1 MAIYYFMETIKEIII
16 KLLYYI
22 KQAFQDKPDTLHG
35 SASWHSAKFKILSKT
50 NTGLTVNGIERISLE
65 DSYKNSII
73 IAPPGQGKTTTYII
87 PNVLNL
93 NHSMIITDPS
103 GEIYQSTK
111 DTLFSKIYDVRVINP
126 NDPEN
131 TYFYNPLQRAN
142 TITDINKITDTLINN
157 AYQNDKS
164 TTESSFWNT
173 GAKNILNL
181 VIQAVKKNPDPFKR
195 NLKEARRFLLLY
207 GQPDEQ
213 RKMDKLT
220 IEIEKYL
227 YDDQEAM
234 QELASFFHE
243 TENVRTSFITTAKTA
258 LNIFNNPN
266 VCTLTNKDDICFE
279 SIKNGRR
286 PVAIFLM
293 VPEHETQYYSFLLNL
308 FYTQVFNY
316 CAFVGLEKTKPV
328 FFLLD
333 EFGNMGTLPYF
344 NNIITTLRKRNCSI
358 SIILQDIKQ
367 LNNLYGRDTAETIF
381 NSCASK
387 IFFSNLGLETCE
399 KVEKLLGKQTVNHKN
414 SGTGKTT
421 LHGRALMTSDEIRCL
436 DRSKIIYIFSNQKP
450 LLLKTK
456 YYDVER
462 KRIV

>member
-1 MAIYYFMETIKEIII
+1 MDKFKEFITKIAC
-16 KLLYYI
+16 YT
-22 KQAFQDKPDTLHG
+22 KQHFQGESDTLHG
-35 SASWHSAKFKILSKT
+35 SASWNPHKFEVLSKT
-50 NTGLTVNGIERISLE
+50 NTGLTINGVERINPE

-103 GEIYQSTK
+103 GEIYQATK

-126 NDPEN
+126 NDPDL
-131 TYFYNPLQRAN
+131 THYYNPLQRAK
-142 TITDINKITDTLINN
+142 TVSDINQITDTLINN
-157 AYQNDKS
+157 AFQNDKS
-164 TTESSFWNT
+164 TTDSSFWNT

-181 VIQAVKKNPDPFKR
+181 IIQAVQKNPNPFKR

-207 GQPDEQ
+207 GQADEN
-213 RKMDKLT
+213 KKTDKLVS
-220 IEIEKYL
+220 EIEKYL
-227 YDDQEAM
+227 YEDQEAM
-234 QELASFFHE
+234 QELASFFSA
-243 TENVRTSFITTAKTA
+243 TENVRTNFITTAKTA
-258 LNIFNNPN
+258 LDIFKDPNI
-266 VCTLTNKDDICFE
+266 CKLTNKDDIRFE
-279 SIKNGRR
+279 DIKEGTR
-286 PVAIFLM
+286 PVVIFLM
-293 VPEHETQYYSFLLNL
+293 VPEHQTQYYSFILNL

-316 CAFVGLEKTKPV
+316 CAFTGLEKTKPV

-333 EFGNMGTLPYF
+333 EFGNMGKLPYF

-387 IFFSNLGLETCE
+387 IFFSNLGLETCQM
-399 KVEKLLGKQTVNHKN
+399 VEKLLGKQTVSHKD
-414 SGTGKTT
+414 SGTGKSS
-421 LHGRALMTSDEIRCL
+421 LHGRALMTTDEIRCL

-450 LLLKTK
+450 FLLKTK
-456 YYDVER
+456 YYDVQK
-462 KRIV
+462 KRMV